1 MAIGNQYGEDE
12 EPWGGE
18 APAGA
23 PAARLALEDGE
34 DQLPWLESDEDYQ
47 EDGVDMARIAA
58 IAVIGLLAIVL
69 VVGAIWWFTR
79 ERSDP
84 ALVAD
89 GSTIAA
95 PEGPYKTKPEDPGG
109 KTFAGTGDTS
119 FAVAEGKSREGK
131 LAEDDLPRPSIDT
144 KAASPVSSST
154 KAEPKGGVGV
164 QVGAYSNRESAE
176 QGWQKLVQK
185 FEALHGVSHRVVEGQ
200 ADIGKVYRLQAVAGD
215 LAGAN
220 ALCSTLKASGGAC
233 QVKP

>member
-1 MAIGNQYGEDE
+1 MAIGDQYGEDG
-12 EPWGGE
+12 EPWGDE

-34 DQLPWLESDEDYQ
+34 EQLPWLESDEDY
-47 EDGVDMARIAA
+47 EDEGVDIARIVA
-58 IAVIGLLAIVL
+58 IAVIGLLAVVL

-79 ERSDP
+79 ERSDS
-84 ALVAD
+84 ALLAD
-89 GSTIAA
+89 GSTISA
-95 PEGPYKTKPEDPGG
+95 PEGPYKSKPEDPGG

-119 FAVAEGKSREGK
+119 FAVAEGKSREAK
-131 LAEDDLPRPSIDT
+131 LAEDDLPRPTIDT
-144 KAASPVSSST
+144 KAASPVSSED
-154 KAEPKGGVGV
+154 KIGGVGV

-176 QGWQKLVQK
+176 QGWQKLAQK

-200 ADIGKVYRLQAVAGD
+200 ADIGKVYRLQAVAAD

-220 ALCSTLKASGGAC
+220 ALCNTLKASGGAC